1 MSKREDAPQLSEQE
15 ISELRDAFLLFDQNG
30 DGSITITELE
40 NVLKNLNMNPTK
52 QELEDMLNEV
62 DIDKNG
68 TIDFDEFV
76 ALMGQKFQNRDTEEE
91 LQLAFKVFDKNND
104 GFISHSELKLM
115 MHNLGENLSDE
126 QIAEM
131 VR

>member
-1 MSKREDAPQLSEQE
+1 
-15 ISELRDAFLLFDQNG
+15 
-30 DGSITITELE
+30 
-40 NVLKNLNMNPTK
+40 MNPTK

-104 GFISHSELKLM
+104 GFISHSELKQM
-115 MHNLGENLSDE
+115 MHNLGENLTDD

-131 VR
+131 IREADIDGDGQINYNEFLKMMSK